1 MGLARYPHGAL
12 GNTCSPLGG
21 RYSARLQGLQSHH
34 KTSPEYLQAYFWL
47 LYNGSQLLVLPLL
60 SQKLKMPSMTIASLS
75 SVSRAAYF
83 GILAIATKP
92 WLLYLAAG
100 LNSLAGLQGILIR
113 WTIKE
118 FCRIFPPLRGPFWHS
133 KSASKPSHRSGL
145 AAVLPPSELGSVFS
159 LIETIAATF
168 PLILAPL
175 ASATYTAE
183 LEKEMVLFNVCT
195 GEQQTRQ
202 VFSNFQLS
210 LFGF

>member
-1 MGLARYPHGAL
+1 
-12 GNTCSPLGG
+12 
-21 RYSARLQGLQSHH
+21 
-34 KTSPEYLQAYFWL
+34 
-47 LYNGSQLLVLPLL
+47 
-60 SQKLKMPSMTIASLS
+60 MTIASLS

-118 FCRIFPPLRGPFWHS
+118 FLSDFPSSFRGPFWHS

-183 LEKEMVLFNVCT
+183 LEKEMELFNVCT
-195 GEQQTRQ
+195 GEQKARHICPISNYLFLVFIFKSI
-202 VFSNFQLS
+202 VFSPFSNSHLWP
-210 LFGF
+210 L